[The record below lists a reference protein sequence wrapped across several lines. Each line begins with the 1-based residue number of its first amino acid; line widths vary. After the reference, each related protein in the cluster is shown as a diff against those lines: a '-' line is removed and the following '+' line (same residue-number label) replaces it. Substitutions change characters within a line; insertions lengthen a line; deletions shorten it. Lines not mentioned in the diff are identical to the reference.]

1 MSILCPFAKI
11 WIYVFVQLQILGYN
25 VAKTMENCNTDLSIA
40 LSRTISANNSLKN
53 VNGFSPNQLA
63 FGSNPN
69 LLNKMNSKLPAH
81 EWKTFS
87 EIVAKNL
94 NATHSD

>member
-1 MSILCPFAKI
+1 M
-11 WIYVFVQLQILGYN
+11 GYT
-25 VAKTMENCNTDLSIA
+25 VAKTMKDCKTDLSIA
-40 LSRTISANNSLKN
+40 LSRTISANNSLKK

-69 LLNKMNSKLPAH
+69 LLNKINSKLPAH
-81 EWKTFS
+81 EGKTFS

>member
-1 MSILCPFAKI
+1 
-11 WIYVFVQLQILGYN
+11 
-25 VAKTMENCNTDLSIA
+25 MENCNTDLSIA

-81 EWKTFS
+81 E
-87 EIVAKNL
+87 
-94 NATHSD
+94 